1 MNLTLPKDKKSL
13 LISLRIGLCLLW
25 VTIFFSLQAQSGS
38 VKGFVFDEN
47 TKLGLANANI
57 ELNEGKYRT
66 TANELGIFTFSK
78 LEAGTY
84 QLKVSY
90 VGYVQQELINIDVT
104 NDLTTIVRID
114 LTPTIID
121 LPTLEIR
128 PTLQQNLN
136 IISAIDIQARPLNN
150 AQEILRIVP
159 GLVIAQHAGGGKAEQ
174 IFLRGFDI
182 DHGTDIQLTLD
193 GMPVNMV
200 SHAHGQGYADLHFII
215 PELVNQVDFKK
226 GPYYAQ
232 VGNFSTAGYAG
243 FQTSNALAESMIKL
257 EAGQFDSY
265 RIVGAIDLLGE
276 QMKAK
281 NQNAY
286 IASEYMFTNG
296 YFDSPQNFTRFNLL
310 GKYTGMI
317 GDNQSLNVSF
327 STFNSEWDASGQIPE
342 RAVAQGLIGRFGA
355 IDDTEGGATSRT
367 NLNAILSKN
376 LGNGAFLKNQLYY
389 INYNFELYSNFT
401 FFADNPIDGD
411 QIRQKENRNL
421 IGYNGSWMKT
431 ATLAGR
437 TVETEIGVNFR
448 YDNSD
453 DNELSRTK
461 NREETIEQLS
471 FGDIDEVNTAV
482 YANATYEI
490 APKLLVNAGLRY
502 DQFNFTYLNRLSS
515 ELEQQSQS
523 KGVFSP
529 KLNLFY
535 NATTAVQLYANFG
548 QSFHSNDTRV
558 VVAQRGEEILPKA
571 TGLEAGIIFKPVPS
585 LLLNLAAWQLDL
597 QQEFVYVGDEAIVEP
612 SGATRR
618 RGIDVSARWQLT
630 KWLFADTDLTYTYAR
645 AVEEEKGLD
654 FIPLAPIWTGIGGLT
669 VLHKSGFNGSF
680 RYRYLAD
687 RPANED
693 NSLTA
698 EGYFLLDA
706 LISYRLPKFE
716 FSISLQNVLNQDW
729 KEAQFETESRLQNEV
744 APVGEIHFTPGTPR
758 FLKGSFTYF
767 F

>member
-1 MNLTLPKDKKSL
+1 MCVMDHL
-13 LISLRIGLCLLW
+13 LFYFTSAKRLN
-25 VTIFFSLQAQSGS
+25 
-38 VKGFVFDEN
+38 KGFVFDEN

-84 QLKVSY
+84 QLKISY
-90 VGYVQQELINIDVT
+90 VGYIQQDTISIEVANDSTTTVKVKLSPAIIN
-104 NDLTTIVRID
+104 
-114 LTPTIID
+114 

-136 IISAIDIQARPLNN
+136 IISAIDIQARPFNN

-159 GLVIAQHAGGGKAEQ
+159 SLVIAQHAGGGKAEQ

-200 SHAHGQGYADLHFII
+200 SHAHGQGYSDLHFII
-215 PELVNQVDFKK
+215 PELIKQVDFKK
-226 GPYYAQ
+226 GPYYAR

-243 FQTSNALAESMIKL
+243 FQTSNALAESMVKL

-265 RIVGAIDLLGE
+265 RVVGAIDLLGE
-276 QMKAK
+276 QLKNK
-281 NQNAY
+281 NQSAY
-286 IASEYMFTNG
+286 IDSEYMFTEG

-317 GDNQSLNVSF
+317 GDNQSLNISF
-327 STFNSEWDASGQIPE
+327 STFDSKWDASGQIPD

-367 NLNAILSKN
+367 NLNAILLKN

-401 FFADNPIDGD
+401 FFANNPVDGD
-411 QIRQKENRNL
+411 QIRQKESRNL

-437 TVETEIGVNFR
+437 TIETEIGLNFR

-461 NREETIEQLS
+461 NREETLEQLS

-482 YANATYEI
+482 YADATYAI
-490 APKLLVNAGLRY
+490 TPKLLINAGLRY

-535 NATTAVQLYANFG
+535 NATAAVQLYANLG

-571 TGLEAGIIFKPVPS
+571 TGLEAGIIVKPVPS
-585 LLLNLAAWQLDL
+585 LLLNLAAWQLNL

-618 RGIDVSARWQLT
+618 QGIDVSARWQLT
-630 KWLFADTDLTYTYAR
+630 KWLFADTDITYTYAR
-645 AVEEEKGLD
+645 AIEEEKGSD
-654 FIPLAPIWTGIGGLT
+654 FIPLAPIWTGIRGLT

-693 NSLTA
+693 NSLTT

-706 LISYRLPKFE
+706 LISYRLRKFE
-716 FSISLQNVLNQDW
+716 FSLSMQNILNQDW

-744 APVGEIHFTPGTPR
+744 ALVTEIHFTPGIPR